1 MSGLNTG
8 FIDACPVTS
17 SLATIT
23 GALSTVIA
31 EYKERLRIE
40 RNHPPLIAVPA
51 VSYAM
56 PVAM

>member
-8 FIDACPVTS
+8 FIDACPVTN

-31 EYKERLRIE
+31 E
-40 RNHPPLIAVPA
+40 
-51 VSYAM
+51 
-56 PVAM
+56 